1 MIAVYTGHQDS
12 GGEVR
17 QDQRIAYSLDNG
29 RTWTKYSDN
38 PVIDEDMADFRDPKV
53 FWHEASEK
61 WVMSVAL
68 SKEQKIRF
76 YGSDNLKEWSLL
88 SEFGPSGAADN
99 LLWECPDLFE
109 LSVDGNPDQTKWV
122 LQVDVNPGSVAGGSG
137 GQYFIG
143 DFDGRQFEQDPAT
156 KAETL
161 WVDYGRDFY
170 AAQSY
175 SDIPENDGRRI
186 WLAWMNNWDY
196 AQKIPTDPWRS
207 AMTIPREVT
216 IRNTDR
222 GFRLIQK
229 PVQELQQLRGNH
241 IEIEQTLLRP
251 DGSIEL
257 PDFNGK
263 AYELIAKFD
272 AGDAEEF
279 GIKVR
284 QGGDEQTVIG
294 YDVKKQH
301 LFLDRRNSGEID
313 FDTTFAS
320 LDQAPLALEN
330 NRIRL
335 HIFVDWSSV
344 EIFANDGEV
353 VITDRIFPSPESNNI
368 EFFSEGGTAKL
379 LAADIWELESVWKKS
394 EN

>member
-1 MIAVYTGHQDS
+1 M
-12 GGEVR
+12 
-17 QDQRIAYSLDNG
+17 
-29 RTWTKYSDN
+29 
-38 PVIDEDMADFRDPKV
+38 
-53 FWHEASEK
+53 
-61 WVMSVAL
+61 
-68 SKEQKIRF
+68 
-76 YGSDNLKEWSLL
+76 
-88 SEFGPSGAADN
+88 
-99 LLWECPDLFE
+99 FE

-241 IEIEQTLLRP
+241 IGIEQTLLRP
-251 DGSIEL
+251 PGSIEL

-263 AYELIAKFD
+263 AYELIAEFD

-368 EFFSEGGTAKL
+368 EFFSEGKTAQL